1 MKRIQPT
8 KRLLALILSA
18 VLLTL
23 GAVSAYATSIEEL
36 EERQKELEEQNAAYQ
51 QQLEES
57 QAQVDQQQEYVD
69 ALIGKIQTVNEE
81 IAVIREKIAALDED
95 IKEKQRQ
102 IDEKNAEIED
112 SLDTLRARLRS
123 IYMSGDVSSIE
134 IILGAKDFSDF
145 LDKIQLARY
154 VSNHDEELINGIQ
167 AQLDVITAEEQA
179 LQNEKKEQEK
189 EQQKLEEK
197 QAELNA
203 LLDENKE
210 VLANLQ
216 AATDEVQ
223 MKLELSEEELSGLD
237 EEIQEYYR
245 KLKEEEERRRQ
256 EEEER
261 RRQQEEQGSSGD
273 DTPSYNYPSYTDVP
287 SDGSYVWPTPGFYY
301 LSSVFY
307 EARSY
312 EYHGGIDIA
321 GADIMNTPIFAAASG
336 TVISTC
342 YSCGHN
348 WSKYYSCGCGG
359 GYGNYVWISHGNG
372 KETIYGHMTT
382 PVVNT
387 GDYVSAGQLIGYVGT
402 TGFSTGPHLHFECR
416 YYGERYD
423 PMSEYS

>member
-1 MKRIQPT
+1 MKKFLSTKRI
-8 KRLLALILSA
+8 LSLIMA
-18 VLLTL
+18 IVLLIL
-23 GAVSAYATSIEEL
+23 GAVSAYATSIEDL
-36 EERQKELEEQNAAYQ
+36 EERQRELEEQNAEYQ
-51 QQLEES
+51 AKLDES
-57 QAQVDQQQEYVD
+57 QAKVDQQQEYVD
-69 ALIGKIQTVNEE
+69 ALVGKVQTVNEE
-81 IAVIREKIAALDED
+81 ISVSRQKIAALDAD

-102 IDEKNAEIED
+102 INEKNAEIED
-112 SLDTLRARLRS
+112 GLNTLRQRLRE
-123 IYMSGDVSSIE
+123 IYMAGETRSLE
-134 IILGAKDFSDF
+134 IILGAKNFSDF
-145 LDKIQLARY
+145 LDKLQIAEY
-154 VSNHDEELINGIQ
+154 ISKHDEKLINE
-167 AQLDVITAEEQA
+167 VEEQLEVIRSEEKA
-179 LQNEKKEQEK
+179 LLDEKQQQQA

-223 MKLELSEEELSGLD
+223 LQLELSEEELSNLD

-273 DTPSYNYPSYTDVP
+273 DTPEYTPSTPDIP
-287 SDGSYVWPTPGFYY
+287 SDGGYVWPTPGFYW
-301 LSSVFY
+301 LASVFH

-336 TVISTC
+336 TVISTNYGC
-342 YSCGHN
+342 THN
-348 WSKYYSCGCGG
+348 WGKYYSCGCGG
-359 GYGNYVWISHGNG
+359 GYGNYVWIEHGNG

>member
-1 MKRIQPT
+1 
-8 KRLLALILSA
+8 
-18 VLLTL
+18 
-23 GAVSAYATSIEEL
+23 
-36 EERQKELEEQNAAYQ
+36 
-51 QQLEES
+51 
-57 QAQVDQQQEYVD
+57 
-69 ALIGKIQTVNEE
+69 
-81 IAVIREKIAALDED
+81 
-95 IKEKQRQ
+95 
-102 IDEKNAEIED
+102 
-112 SLDTLRARLRS
+112 
-123 IYMSGDVSSIE
+123 MSGDVSSLE
-134 IILGAKDFSDF
+134 IILGAKDFTDF
-145 LDKIQLARY
+145 LDKIQIAKY
-154 VSNHDEELINGIQ
+154 ISNHDEKLIDGIQ

-179 LQNEKKEQEK
+179 LQEEKRQQEAEQK
-189 EQQKLEEK
+189 KLEDK
-197 QAELNA
+197 QEELNE
-203 LLDENKE
+203 LLEANKE

-216 AATDEVQ
+216 AASEEVQ
-223 MKLELSEEELSGLD
+223 MKLELSEEELSNLD

-261 RRQQEEQGSSGD
+261 RRQQEEQGNTSD
-273 DTPSYNYPSYTDVP
+273 DNPSYDGPSYTDVP
-287 SDGSYVWPTPGFYY
+287 SDGSYVWPTPGFYW

-321 GADIMNTPIFAAASG
+321 GAGIMNTPIFAAASG

-342 YSCGHN
+342 YSCTHN

-387 GDYVSAGQLIGYVGT
+387 GDHVSAGQLIGYVGT

-423 PMSEYS
+423 PMSEYT